1 MRVAFALLSVHGW
14 IGFQETSDLET
25 VKYDEVKSPSL
36 KNYFTQVSIPTCPTC
51 NAPTN

>member
-1 MRVAFALLSVHGW
+1 MRVALGLLLVHGW

-25 VKYDEVKSPSL
+25 VKYDEVKSP
-36 KNYFTQVSIPTCPTC
+36 IPTCPTC